1 MRTFILSPSKPSRLE
16 RRLVIVS
23 GAVSKANSPM
33 YKCFWSYK
41 ILNFVC
47 SLGAVFSSG
56 NTSIKSEPQSTMLQI
71 ESSSKPSILGAFS
84 ELISTVKY
92 WFGTVVCAVIQIG
105 KNKENRIKHLNL
117 SLFIE
122 FRAGSCVK
130 YGVNVQSQ

>member
-1 MRTFILSPSKPSRLE
+1 
-16 RRLVIVS
+16 
-23 GAVSKANSPM
+23 
-33 YKCFWSYK
+33 
-41 ILNFVC
+41 
-47 SLGAVFSSG
+47 
-56 NTSIKSEPQSTMLQI
+56 MLQI

-122 FRAGSCVK
+122 FRAGSFVK